1 MRMMRRRAT
10 RLRREVFLRR
20 GRGGDF
26 VIVAVET
33 SGQQRQAAA
42 GDLSARADVAKAVAS
57 HRNPKMIVIVWKSER
72 LAR

>member
-1 MRMMRRRAT
+1 M
-10 RLRREVFLRR
+10 
-20 GRGGDF
+20 
-26 VIVAVET
+26 IVAVET